1 MLLALL
7 SGLRLLYAAVGQRRL
22 GSSVVSGGPVW
33 INRVAIWDQVD
44 F

>member
-7 SGLRLLYAAVGQRRL
+7 SGLRLLHAAVGQRRL
-22 GSSVVSGGPVW
+22 WSSVVSGGPVW

>member
-7 SGLRLLYAAVGQRRL
+7 SGLRLLHATVGQRRL

-33 INRVAIWDQVD
+33 VNRVAVWDHVD